1 MKKILLLSLFVA
13 TLSHAQ
19 KTKKVAPDTVCF
31 TKEQAADISFVL
43 DSLWAADDINNGLI
57 ASYKRLAK
65 KQDSLIALDSI
76 QIVKQDSIITYQ
88 KNIVTDLEKK
98 IDLLQ
103 PKWND
108 KKSVWFGFGFI
119 TALGSGILVNQLI
132 K

>member
-13 TLSHAQ
+13 TLSYAQ

-57 ASYKRLAK
+57 ASYKKLAK

-98 IDLLQ
+98 IELLQ

>member
-13 TLSHAQ
+13 TLSFAQ

-57 ASYKRLAK
+57 TSYKRLAK

-98 IDLLQ
+98 IELLQ

>member
-1 MKKILLLSLFVA
+1 MKNVLFIFLFVSV
-13 TLSHAQ
+13 LGFAQ
-19 KTKKVAPDTVCF
+19 KTKKQAPDTVCF

-43 DSLWAADDINNGLI
+43 DSLWAADDINNELI
-57 ASYKRLAK
+57 ESYKRLAK

-76 QIVKQDSIITYQ
+76 QLDKQDSIIVYQ

-98 IDLLQ
+98 IELLQ

>member
-76 QIVKQDSIITYQ
+76 QIVKQDSIIAYQ

>member
-1 MKKILLLSLFVA
+1 MKKILFIF
-13 TLSHAQ
+13 TLVSIFSFAQ
-19 KTKKVAPDTVCF
+19 KTKKVTPDTVCF

-43 DSLWAADDINNGLI
+43 DSLWMADDINNALI
-57 ASYKRLAK
+57 TKYKIAIK
-65 KQDSLIALDSI
+65 KQESLIALDSI
-76 QIVKQDSIITYQ
+76 ELAKLDSISIYQ
-88 KNIVTDLEKK
+88 KGIISDLEKK
-98 IDLLQ
+98 IKLLQ

>member
-1 MKKILLLSLFVA
+1 MKNVLFIFLFVSV
-13 TLSHAQ
+13 LGFAQ
-19 KTKKVAPDTVCF
+19 KTKKQAPDTVCF

-43 DSLWAADDINNGLI
+43 DSLWAADDINNELI

-76 QIVKQDSIITYQ
+76 QLDKQDSIIVYQ

-98 IDLLQ
+98 IELLQ

>member
-1 MKKILLLSLFVA
+1 MKNVLFIFLFISVLGF
-13 TLSHAQ
+13 TQ
-19 KTKKVAPDTVCF
+19 KTKKQTPDTICF

-43 DSLWAADDINNGLI
+43 DSLWMADDINNALI
-57 ASYKRLAK
+57 TTYRNAIK
-65 KQDSLIALDSI
+65 KQDSLIELDSI
-76 QIVKQDSIITYQ
+76 QIAKQDSIITYQ
-88 KNIVTDLEKK
+88 KGIVSDLEKK
-98 IDLLQ
+98 IELLQ

>member
-1 MKKILLLSLFVA
+1 MKNVLFIFLFISVLGF
-13 TLSHAQ
+13 TQ
-19 KTKKVAPDTVCF
+19 KTKKQTPDTICF

-43 DSLWAADDINNGLI
+43 DSLWIADDINNALI
-57 ASYKRLAK
+57 TTYRNAIK
-65 KQDSLIALDSI
+65 KQDSLIELDSI
-76 QIVKQDSIITYQ
+76 QIAKQDSIITYQ
-88 KNIVTDLEKK
+88 KGIVSDLEKK
-98 IDLLQ
+98 IELLQ

>member
-57 ASYKRLAK
+57 VSYKKLAK
-65 KQDSLIALDSI
+65 KQDSLIALDSV

-98 IDLLQ
+98 IELLQ

>member
-13 TLSHAQ
+13 TLSYAQ

-76 QIVKQDSIITYQ
+76 QLDKQDSIIVYQ

-98 IDLLQ
+98 IELLQ

>member
-1 MKKILLLSLFVA
+1 MKNILFIFLFVSV
-13 TLSHAQ
+13 LGFAQ
-19 KTKKVAPDTVCF
+19 KTKKQAPDTVCF

-57 ASYKRLAK
+57 ASYKKLAK
-65 KQDSLIALDSI
+65 KQDSLIVLDSI

>member
-13 TLSHAQ
+13 TLSYAQ

-65 KQDSLIALDSI
+65 KQDSLIELDSI
-76 QIVKQDSIITYQ
+76 QIVKQDSIIAYQ

>member
-1 MKKILLLSLFVA
+1 MKNVLFIFLFVSILGF
-13 TLSHAQ
+13 TQ
-19 KTKKVAPDTVCF
+19 KTKKQTPDTICF

-43 DSLWAADDINNGLI
+43 DSLWIADDINNALI
-57 ASYKRLAK
+57 TTYRNAIK
-65 KQDSLIALDSI
+65 KQDSLIELDSI
-76 QIVKQDSIITYQ
+76 QIAKQDSIITYQ
-88 KNIVTDLEKK
+88 KGIVSDLEKK
-98 IDLLQ
+98 IELLQ

>member
-13 TLSHAQ
+13 TLSYAQ

-43 DSLWAADDINNGLI
+43 DSLWAADDINNVLI

>member
-1 MKKILLLSLFVA
+1 MKNVLFIFLFV
-13 TLSHAQ
+13 SVIGFAQ
-19 KTKKVAPDTVCF
+19 KTKKQAPDTVCF

-43 DSLWAADDINNGLI
+43 DSLWAADDINNE
-57 ASYKRLAK
+57 
-65 KQDSLIALDSI
+65 LIALDSI
-76 QIVKQDSIITYQ
+76 QLDKQDSIIVYQ

-98 IDLLQ
+98 IELLQ

>member
-98 IDLLQ
+98 IELLQ

>member
-1 MKKILLLSLFVA
+1 MKKILLLSLFIA
-13 TLSHAQ
+13 TLSYAQ

-57 ASYKRLAK
+57 VSYKKLAK
-65 KQDSLIALDSI
+65 KQDSLIALDSV

-98 IDLLQ
+98 IELLQ

>member
-1 MKKILLLSLFVA
+1 MKKILLLSLFIA
-13 TLSHAQ
+13 TLSYAQ

-43 DSLWAADDINNGLI
+43 DSLWAADDINNELI

-98 IDLLQ
+98 IELLQ

>member
-13 TLSHAQ
+13 TLSYAQ

-65 KQDSLIALDSI
+65 KQDSLIELDSI

>member
-13 TLSHAQ
+13 TMSYAQ
-19 KTKKVAPDTVCF
+19 KTKKVAPDTICF

-57 ASYKRLAK
+57 ASYKKLAK
-65 KQDSLIALDSI
+65 KQDSLIVLDSI

-98 IDLLQ
+98 IELLQ